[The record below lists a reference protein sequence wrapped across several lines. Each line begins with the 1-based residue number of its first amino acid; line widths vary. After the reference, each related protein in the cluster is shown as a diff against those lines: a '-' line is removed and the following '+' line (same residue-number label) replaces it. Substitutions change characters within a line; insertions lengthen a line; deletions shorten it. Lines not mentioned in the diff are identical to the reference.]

1 MPLSQHPVL
10 LSAWLTDIAAG
21 ITTEFRP
28 AYNALWAA
36 LRQFNIICLSPRS
49 RRSWPS
55 LNQFLPGVR
64 GVLQVSPAVKSS
76 HLGQMRASVFSAPR
90 VFPSNVG

>member
-36 LRQFNIICLSPRS
+36 LRQFNIIDVTGHPQCSQPT
-49 RRSWPS
+49 
-55 LNQFLPGVR
+55 
-64 GVLQVSPAVKSS
+64 VS
-76 HLGQMRASVFSAPR
+76 FC
-90 VFPSNVG
+90 